1 MRSGY
6 RDGRNECNKIKKKM
20 RGLKKL
26 KQMVEHKM

>member
-20 RGLKKL
+20 RGLKKV
-26 KQMVEHKM
+26 KIDG